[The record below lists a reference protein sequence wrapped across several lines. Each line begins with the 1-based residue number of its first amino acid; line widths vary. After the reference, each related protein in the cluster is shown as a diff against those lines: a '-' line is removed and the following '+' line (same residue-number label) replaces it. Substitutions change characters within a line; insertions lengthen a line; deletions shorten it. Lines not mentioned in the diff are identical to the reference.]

1 MDFKHTS
8 FTDKFAVK
16 AQHCKLAKSI
26 FLQNEASHLVKV
38 SGFLEFLLTG
48 SLFMINFKNLNI

>member
-16 AQHCKLAKSI
+16 AQHCRLAKSI
-26 FLQNEASHLVKV
+26 FLQNEAYHLVKL
-38 SGFLEFLLTG
+38 SGFLEF
-48 SLFMINFKNLNI
+48 